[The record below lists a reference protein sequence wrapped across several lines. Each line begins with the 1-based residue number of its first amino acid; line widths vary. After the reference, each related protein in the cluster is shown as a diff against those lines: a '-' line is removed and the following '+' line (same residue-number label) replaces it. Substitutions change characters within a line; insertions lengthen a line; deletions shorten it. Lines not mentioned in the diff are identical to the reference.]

1 MRISIENSTLLD
13 AKNVVVVAVGHT
25 LRSTSSLA
33 AASKDHLSTLRDT
46 TLRGEGQVA
55 CDRDHLGCGLS
66 GQESKAQYDRDAE
79 KLFHVS

>member
-1 MRISIENSTLLD
+1 MSVGNDTLLD
-13 AKNVVVVAVGHT
+13 SKNVVFITVGDT
-25 LRSTSSLA
+25 LRSTFSLTA
-33 AASKDHLSTLRDT
+33 TPKDHLSTFRDT

-55 CDRDHLGCGLS
+55 CDREHLGCGLS